1 MPLPARAP
9 KAPAPRGGLRLGY
22 ACVNTQLA
30 SAGRTVRLA
39 NATPDRL
46 RELIS
51 GNLDALETILRWNG
65 AHGIEVFRVT
75 SDLIPFASHPV
86 NDLAWWD
93 EFGSRLV
100 EVGALGRRLSTHP
113 GQYTVL
119 SSSRPEVVAASVAE
133 LEYHAR
139 LLEALGGDSSH
150 KIVLHVGHPER
161 FERGFEQLSDR
172 ARSRLVL
179 ENDERLPLAEVL
191 PLAERIGTPVVF
203 DVFHH
208 DLAPSFS
215 GLSVRELVLRAGETW
230 AQRDGRQKI
239 HFSTQAP
246 GKRPGAHADSV
257 DLAAFGELVD
267 EVGDLALDCMLEVK
281 DKEHSVLR
289 ARTLL
294 GSAILP
300 SRAGGFV
307 RTITPRSPVETCP
320 RSM

>member
-1 MPLPARAP
+1 MSPTARAP
-9 KAPAPRGGLRLGY
+9 KAPASRGGLRLGY
-22 ACVNTQLA
+22 ACVNTDLA

-51 GNLDALETILRWNG
+51 GNLDALAAILRWN
-65 AHGIEVFRVT
+65 AKHGIDVFRVT

-86 NDLAWWD
+86 NELAWWD
-93 EFGSRLV
+93 EFESRLA
-100 EVGALGRRLSTHP
+100 EVGALGGRLSTHP

-172 ARSRLVL
+172 ARSRLVV

-191 PLAERIGTPVVF
+191 PLAERIGAPVVF
-203 DVFHH
+203 DVFHNE
-208 DLAPSFS
+208 LAPSFP
-215 GLSVRELVLRAGETW
+215 GLTVRELVLRAGETW
-230 AQRDGRQKI
+230 TQRDGRQKI

-257 DLAAFGELVD
+257 DLAAFAELVD
-267 EVGDLALDCMLEVK
+267 GVGDLPLDCMLEVK
-281 DKEHSVLR
+281 DKERSVLR
-289 ARTLL
+289 ARA
-294 GSAILP
+294 AIHGIG
-300 SRAGGFV
+300 RATV
-307 RTITPRSPVETCP
+307 CARPRSSVD
-320 RSM
+320 RAAVS